1 MEEAPFIGIV
11 RHRIQTDG
19 KGVST
24 LAAFHGCPLHCRY
37 CLNPQC
43 QREGVWRTFTPESLY
58 EEVKIDQLYFLAT
71 GGGITFGG
79 GEPSMY
85 PDFIARFREIC
96 GPEWNLTLETSLNVP
111 ADNIRRLS
119 SVVNQFI
126 IDIKETND
134 EIYRRYTSLSNQRML
149 DNLQELLKEG
159 RGDDLVV
166 RLPLIE
172 NFNTQ
177 EDIERSAEKLR
188 AMGVEHFDFFAYRT
202 DIRK

>member
-85 PDFIARFREIC
+85 PDFIVRFREIC

-119 SVVNQFI
+119 SVINQFI

-134 EIYRRYTSLSNQRML
+134 EIYRHYTGLSNQRML

-166 RLPLIE
+166 RLPLIKD
-172 NFNTQ
+172 FNTQ
-177 EDIERSAEKLR
+177 EDIERSTEKLR
-188 AMGVEHFDFFAYRT
+188 AMGVEHFDFFTYRT

>member
-24 LAAFHGCPLHCRY
+24 LAAFHGCPLRCRY

-43 QREGVWRTFTPESLY
+43 QREDVWRTFTPESLY

-79 GEPSMY
+79 GEPAMH
-85 PDFIARFREIC
+85 PDFIARFRKIC

-111 ADNIRRLS
+111 ADHVRQLS

-134 EIYRRYTSLSNQRML
+134 EIYRRYTSLSNRRAL
-149 DNLQELLKEG
+149 DNLQELLQEG
-159 RGDDLVV
+159 RGDDLIV

-172 NFNTQ
+172 GYNTQ

-188 AMGVEHFDFFAYRT
+188 AMGVEHFDFFTYRT

>member
-79 GEPSMY
+79 GEPAMY
-85 PDFIARFREIC
+85 PDFIVRFREIC
-96 GPEWNLTLETSLNVP
+96 GPEWNLTLESSLNVP

-134 EIYRRYTSLSNQRML
+134 EIYRHYTGLSNRRAL
-149 DNLQELLKEG
+149 DNLQELLQEG
-159 RGDDLVV
+159 RGDDLIV

-172 NFNTQ
+172 GYNTQ

-188 AMGVEHFDFFAYRT
+188 AMGVEHFDFFTYRT

>member
-85 PDFIARFREIC
+85 PDFIVRFREIC
-96 GPEWNLTLETSLNVP
+96 GTEWNLTLETSLNVP

-119 SVVNQFI
+119 SVINQFI

-134 EIYRRYTSLSNQRML
+134 EIYRHYTGLSNQRVL

-159 RGDDLVV
+159 RGDDLIV

-172 NFNTQ
+172 DFNTQ
-177 EDIERSAEKLR
+177 EDIERSTEKLR
-188 AMGVEHFDFFAYRT
+188 AMGVEHFDFFTYRT

>member
-85 PDFIARFREIC
+85 PDFIVRFREIC

-134 EIYRRYTSLSNQRML
+134 EIYRRYTSLSNQRAL

-166 RLPLIE
+166 RLPLIKD
-172 NFNTQ
+172 FNTQ
-177 EDIERSAEKLR
+177 EDIERSTEKLR
-188 AMGVEHFDFFAYRT
+188 AMGVEHFDFFTYRT

>member
-43 QREGVWRTFTPESLY
+43 QREGVWRIFTPESLY
-58 EEVKIDQLYFLAT
+58 EEVKIDQLYVLAT

-85 PDFIARFREIC
+85 PDFIVRFREIC

-119 SVVNQFI
+119 SVINQFI

-134 EIYRRYTSLSNQRML
+134 EIYRHYTSLSNRRAL
-149 DNLQELLKEG
+149 DNLQELLQEG
-159 RGDDLVV
+159 RGDDLIV

-172 NFNTQ
+172 GYNTQ

>member
-85 PDFIARFREIC
+85 PDFIVRFREIC

-126 IDIKETND
+126 IDIKETNN
-134 EIYRRYTSLSNQRML
+134 EIYRHYTGLSNRRAL
-149 DNLQELLKEG
+149 DNLQELLQEG
-159 RGDDLVV
+159 RGDDLIV

-172 NFNTQ
+172 GYNTQ
-177 EDIERSAEKLR
+177 EDIERSTEKLR
-188 AMGVEHFDFFAYRT
+188 AMGVEHFDFFTYRT

>member
-43 QREGVWRTFTPESLY
+43 QREGVWRIFTPESLY

-85 PDFIARFREIC
+85 PDFIVRFREIC

-134 EIYRRYTSLSNQRML
+134 EIYRHYTGLSNRRAL
-149 DNLQELLKEG
+149 DNLQELLQEG
-159 RGDDLVV
+159 RGDDLIV

-172 NFNTQ
+172 DFNTQ

-188 AMGVEHFDFFAYRT
+188 AMGVKHFDFFAYRT

>member
-85 PDFIARFREIC
+85 PDFIVRFREIC

-134 EIYRRYTSLSNQRML
+134 EIYRHYTGLSNRRAL
-149 DNLQELLKEG
+149 DNLQELLQEG

-166 RLPLIE
+166 RLPLIKD
-172 NFNTQ
+172 FNTQ

-188 AMGVEHFDFFAYRT
+188 AMGVEHFDFFTYRT

>member
-85 PDFIARFREIC
+85 PDFIVRFREIC

-134 EIYRRYTSLSNQRML
+134 EIYRHYTGLSNQRAL

-159 RGDDLVV
+159 RGDDLIV

-172 NFNTQ
+172 GYNTQ

>member
-1 MEEAPFIGIV
+1 MEEAPFIGIM

-24 LAAFHGCPLHCRY
+24 LVAFHGCPLRCRY

-43 QREGVWRTFTPESLY
+43 HREDVWRTFTPESLY
-58 EEVKIDQLYFLAT
+58 ETVKIDQLYFLAT

-79 GEPSMY
+79 GEPAMH

-111 ADNIRRLS
+111 ADHIRRLS
-119 SVVNQFI
+119 SVINQFI

-134 EIYRRYTSLSNQRML
+134 EIYRRYTSLSNRRAL
-149 DNLQELLKEG
+149 DNLQELLQEG
-159 RGDDLVV
+159 RGDDLIV
-166 RLPLIE
+166 RLPLIDGY
-172 NFNTQ
+172 NTQ
-177 EDIERSAEKLR
+177 EDIERSTEKLR
-188 AMGVEHFDFFAYRT
+188 AMGVEHFDFFTYRT

>member
-24 LAAFHGCPLHCRY
+24 LAAFHGCPLRCQY

-43 QREGVWRTFTPESLY
+43 QREDVWRTFTPESLY

-79 GEPSMY
+79 GEPAMH
-85 PDFIARFREIC
+85 PDFIARFRKIC

-111 ADNIRRLS
+111 ADHVRQLS

-134 EIYRRYTSLSNQRML
+134 EIYRRYTSLSNRRAL
-149 DNLQELLKEG
+149 DNLQELLQEG
-159 RGDDLVV
+159 RGDDLIV

-172 NFNTQ
+172 GYNTQ
-177 EDIERSAEKLR
+177 EDIERSTEKLR
-188 AMGVEHFDFFAYRT
+188 AMGVEHFDFFTYRT

>member
-1 MEEAPFIGIV
+1 MREAPFIGIV

-24 LAAFHGCPLHCRY
+24 LAAFHGCPLRCRY

-79 GEPSMY
+79 GEPAMY
-85 PDFIARFREIC
+85 PDFIADFRKIC

-111 ADNIRRLS
+111 ADNVRRLS
-119 SVVNQFI
+119 SVINQFI

-134 EIYRRYTSLSNQRML
+134 EIYRHYTGLSNRRAL
-149 DNLQELLKEG
+149 DNLQELLQEG
-159 RGDDLVV
+159 RADDLIV

-172 NFNTQ
+172 GYNTQ
-177 EDIERSAEKLR
+177 EDIERSTGKLR
-188 AMGVEHFDFFAYRT
+188 AMGVEHFDFFTYRT

>member
-43 QREGVWRTFTPESLY
+43 QREGVWRIFTPESLY

-85 PDFIARFREIC
+85 PDFIVRFREIC
-96 GPEWNLTLETSLNVP
+96 DPEWNLTLETSLNVP

-134 EIYRRYTSLSNQRML
+134 EIYRHYTGLSNRRAL
-149 DNLQELLKEG
+149 DNLQELLQEG
-159 RGDDLVV
+159 HCDDLVV

-172 NFNTQ
+172 GYNTQ

>member
-85 PDFIARFREIC
+85 PDFIVRFREIC

-134 EIYRRYTSLSNQRML
+134 EIYRHYTGLSNRRAL
-149 DNLQELLKEG
+149 DNLQELLQEG

-172 NFNTQ
+172 GYNTQ

>member
-24 LAAFHGCPLHCRY
+24 LAAFHGCPLRCRY

-43 QREGVWRTFTPESLY
+43 QREDVWRTFTPESLY

-79 GEPSMY
+79 GEPAMY
-85 PDFIARFREIC
+85 PDFIVRFREIC

-134 EIYRRYTSLSNQRML
+134 EIYRRYTSLSNRRAL
-149 DNLQELLKEG
+149 DNLQELLQEG
-159 RGDDLVV
+159 RGDDLIV

-172 NFNTQ
+172 GYNTQ

-188 AMGVEHFDFFAYRT
+188 AMGVEHFDFFTYRT

>member
-24 LAAFHGCPLHCRY
+24 LAAFHGCPLRCRY

-43 QREGVWRTFTPESLY
+43 QREDVWRTFTPESLY

-79 GEPSMY
+79 GEPAMH
-85 PDFIARFREIC
+85 PDFIARFRKIC

-111 ADNIRRLS
+111 ADHVRQLS

-134 EIYRRYTSLSNQRML
+134 EIYRRYTSLSNRRAL
-149 DNLQELLKEG
+149 DNLQELLQEG
-159 RGDDLVV
+159 RGDDLIV
-166 RLPLIE
+166 RLPLIKGY
-172 NFNTQ
+172 NTQ
-177 EDIERSAEKLR
+177 EDIERSTEKLR
-188 AMGVEHFDFFAYRT
+188 AMGVEHFDFFTYRT

>member
-85 PDFIARFREIC
+85 PDFIVRFREIC

-134 EIYRRYTSLSNQRML
+134 EIYRHYTGLSNRRAL
-149 DNLQELLKEG
+149 DNLQELLQEG
-159 RGDDLVV
+159 RGDDLIV

-172 NFNTQ
+172 GYNTQ

>member
-43 QREGVWRTFTPESLY
+43 QREGVWRIFTPESLY

-85 PDFIARFREIC
+85 PDFIVRFREIC

-119 SVVNQFI
+119 SVINQFI
-126 IDIKETND
+126 IDIKDTND
-134 EIYRRYTSLSNQRML
+134 EIYRHYTGLSNQRML

-166 RLPLIE
+166 RLPLIKD
-172 NFNTQ
+172 FNTQ

-188 AMGVEHFDFFAYRT
+188 AMGVEHFDFFTYRT

>member
-43 QREGVWRTFTPESLY
+43 QREGVWRIFTPESLY

-85 PDFIARFREIC
+85 PDFIVRFREIC

-119 SVVNQFI
+119 SIVNQFI

-134 EIYRRYTSLSNQRML
+134 EIYRHYTGLSNQRML

-166 RLPLIE
+166 RLPLIKD
-172 NFNTQ
+172 FNTQ

-188 AMGVEHFDFFAYRT
+188 AMGVEHFDFFTYRT

>member
-85 PDFIARFREIC
+85 PDFIVRFREIC

-119 SVVNQFI
+119 SIVNQFI

-134 EIYRRYTSLSNQRML
+134 EIYRHYTGLSNQRML

-166 RLPLIE
+166 RLPLIKD
-172 NFNTQ
+172 FNTQ

-188 AMGVEHFDFFAYRT
+188 AMGVEHFDFFTYRT

>member
-85 PDFIARFREIC
+85 PDFIVRFREIC

-134 EIYRRYTSLSNQRML
+134 EIYRLYTGLSNRRAL
-149 DNLQELLKEG
+149 DNLQELLQEG

-172 NFNTQ
+172 GYNTQ

>member
-85 PDFIARFREIC
+85 PDFIVRFREIC

-119 SVVNQFI
+119 SVINQFI

-134 EIYRRYTSLSNQRML
+134 EIYRRYTGLSNQRML

-166 RLPLIE
+166 RLPLIKD
-172 NFNTQ
+172 FNTQ
-177 EDIERSAEKLR
+177 EDIERSTEKLR
-188 AMGVEHFDFFAYRT
+188 AMGVEHFDFFTYRT

>member
-24 LAAFHGCPLHCRY
+24 LAAFHGCPLRCRY

-43 QREGVWRTFTPESLY
+43 QRKGIWRIFTPESLY

-79 GEPSMY
+79 GEPAMH
-85 PDFIARFREIC
+85 PDFIARFRKIC

-111 ADNIRRLS
+111 ADHVRQLS

-134 EIYRRYTSLSNQRML
+134 EIYRRYTSLSNRRAL
-149 DNLQELLKEG
+149 DNLQELLQEG
-159 RGDDLVV
+159 RGDDLIV

-172 NFNTQ
+172 GYNTQ
-177 EDIERSAEKLR
+177 EDIERSTEKLR
-188 AMGVEHFDFFAYRT
+188 AMGVEHFDFFTYRT

>member
-85 PDFIARFREIC
+85 PDFIVRFREIC

-119 SVVNQFI
+119 SIVNQFI

-134 EIYRRYTSLSNQRML
+134 EIYRHYTSLSNRRAL

-166 RLPLIE
+166 RLPLIKD
-172 NFNTQ
+172 FNTQ
-177 EDIERSAEKLR
+177 EDIERSTEKLR
-188 AMGVEHFDFFAYRT
+188 AMGVEHFDFFTYRT

>member
-43 QREGVWRTFTPESLY
+43 QREDVWRTFTPESLY

-85 PDFIARFREIC
+85 PDFIVRFREIC

-134 EIYRRYTSLSNQRML
+134 EIYRHYTGLSNQRAL
-149 DNLQELLKEG
+149 DNLQELLQEG
-159 RGDDLVV
+159 RADDLIV
-166 RLPLIE
+166 RLPLIDGY
-172 NFNTQ
+172 NTQ
-177 EDIERSAEKLR
+177 EDIERSTGKLR
-188 AMGVEHFDFFAYRT
+188 AMGVEHFDFFTYRT
-202 DIRK
+202 DIHK

>member
-85 PDFIARFREIC
+85 PDFIVRFREIC

-119 SVVNQFI
+119 SIVNQFI

-134 EIYRRYTSLSNQRML
+134 EIYRHYTSLSNQRML

-166 RLPLIE
+166 RLPLIKD
-172 NFNTQ
+172 FNTQ
-177 EDIERSAEKLR
+177 EDIERSTEKLR
-188 AMGVEHFDFFAYRT
+188 AMGVEHFDFFTYRT

>member
-24 LAAFHGCPLHCRY
+24 LAAFHGCPLRCRY
-37 CLNPQC
+37 CFNPQC
-43 QREGVWRTFTPESLY
+43 QREGVLRTFTSESLY

-85 PDFIARFREIC
+85 PDFIVRFREIC
-96 GPEWNLTLETSLNVP
+96 GPELNLTLETSLNVP

-134 EIYRRYTSLSNQRML
+134 EIYRHYTGLSNRRAL
-149 DNLQELLKEG
+149 DNLQELLQEG

-172 NFNTQ
+172 GYNTQ

>member
-85 PDFIARFREIC
+85 PDFIVRFREIC

-134 EIYRRYTSLSNQRML
+134 EIYRHYTGLSNRRAL
-149 DNLQELLKEG
+149 DNLQELLQEG
-159 RGDDLVV
+159 RADDLIV

-172 NFNTQ
+172 GYNTQ
-177 EDIERSAEKLR
+177 EDIERSTGKLR
-188 AMGVEHFDFFAYRT
+188 AMGVEHFDFFTYRT

>member
-85 PDFIARFREIC
+85 PDFIVRFREIC
-96 GPEWNLTLETSLNVP
+96 GPELNLTLETSLNVP

-134 EIYRRYTSLSNQRML
+134 EIYRHYTGLSNRRAL
-149 DNLQELLKEG
+149 DNLQELLQEG

-172 NFNTQ
+172 GYNTQ

>member
-43 QREGVWRTFTPESLY
+43 QREGVWRTFSPESLY

-85 PDFIARFREIC
+85 PDFIVRFREIC

-134 EIYRRYTSLSNQRML
+134 EIYRRYTGLSNRRAL
-149 DNLQELLKEG
+149 DNLQELLQEG
-159 RGDDLVV
+159 RGDDLIV

-172 NFNTQ
+172 GYNTQ

-188 AMGVEHFDFFAYRT
+188 AMGVEHFDFFTYRT

>member
-24 LAAFHGCPLHCRY
+24 LAAFHGCPLRCRY

-85 PDFIARFREIC
+85 PDFIVRFREIC

-134 EIYRRYTSLSNQRML
+134 EIYRHYTGLSNRRAL
-149 DNLQELLKEG
+149 DNLQELLQEG

-172 NFNTQ
+172 GYNTQ

-188 AMGVEHFDFFAYRT
+188 AMGLEHFDFFAYRT

>member
-85 PDFIARFREIC
+85 PDFIVRFREIC

-119 SVVNQFI
+119 SIVNQFI

-134 EIYRRYTSLSNQRML
+134 EIYQLYTGLSNLRAL
-149 DNLQELLKEG
+149 DNLQELLQEG
-159 RGDDLVV
+159 RGDDLIV
-166 RLPLIE
+166 RIPLIDGY
-172 NFNTQ
+172 NTQ
-177 EDIERSAEKLR
+177 EDIERSTGKLR
-188 AMGVEHFDFFAYRT
+188 AMGVEHFDFFTYRT
-202 DIRK
+202 DIHK

>member
-79 GEPSMY
+79 GEPAMY
-85 PDFIARFREIC
+85 PDFIVRFREIC

-134 EIYRRYTSLSNQRML
+134 EIYRRYTSLSNRRAL
-149 DNLQELLKEG
+149 DNLQELLQEG
-159 RGDDLVV
+159 RGDDLIV

-172 NFNTQ
+172 GYNTQ

-188 AMGVEHFDFFAYRT
+188 AMGVEHFDFFTYRT

>member
-43 QREGVWRTFTPESLY
+43 QREGVWRIFTPESLY

-85 PDFIARFREIC
+85 PDFIVRFREIC

-119 SVVNQFI
+119 SVINQFI

-134 EIYRRYTSLSNQRML
+134 EIYRHYTSLSNRRAL
-149 DNLQELLKEG
+149 DNLQELLQEG
-159 RGDDLVV
+159 RGDDLIV

-172 NFNTQ
+172 GYNTQ